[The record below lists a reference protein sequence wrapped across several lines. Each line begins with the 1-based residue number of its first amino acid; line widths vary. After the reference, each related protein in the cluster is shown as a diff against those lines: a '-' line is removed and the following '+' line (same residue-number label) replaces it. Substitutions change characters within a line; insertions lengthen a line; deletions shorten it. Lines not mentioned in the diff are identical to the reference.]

1 MTQHA
6 ELATMAVMIRD
17 GVLLLAP
24 VYHKQDYRP
33 LGFEDRATFRT
44 FCSGP
49 HQPRMEYRQ

>member
-24 VYHKQDYRP
+24 VYHKQNYAFLIAKLRN
-33 LGFEDRATFRT
+33 
-44 FCSGP
+44 
-49 HQPRMEYRQ
+49 